1 MVNMKLHLNSPRNWA
16 DRDQCNVENSRIA
29 KIQGYL
35 RPKDMPG
42 PRMWSKYARYLCI
55 ACQCWQRQSPH
66 QAIFIRQTRPI
77 VPSLLGWHELLATSP
92 ESQRLQRRRCFTV
105 FYSGLVNKRN
115 LWVQFLHVLNR
126 TRKVETFQAAVL
138 DDKSLRNPEFRFR
151 FSICSRMLKIMK
163 SNMFKVKNRL
173 IRNQVA
179 RHSEMKQSVELDD
192 GWPESVEEQGLHL
205 LVCRHHIT
213 KQYIRDEI

>member
-66 QAIFIRQTRPI
+66 RAIFIRQTRPI

-115 LWVQFLHVLNR
+115 LSGGYAGHFFAALDSSIETLSVQIWKCVHLYIYRTPVHSGFQLTQEPLALNG
-126 TRKVETFQAAVL
+126 E
-138 DDKSLRNPEFRFR
+138 
-151 FSICSRMLKIMK
+151 
-163 SNMFKVKNRL
+163 
-173 IRNQVA
+173 
-179 RHSEMKQSVELDD
+179 H
-192 GWPESVEEQGLHL
+192 
-205 LVCRHHIT
+205 
-213 KQYIRDEI
+213 

>member
-16 DRDQCNVENSRIA
+16 DWDQCNVENSRIA

-55 ACQCWQRQSPH
+55 ASQCWRRQSPH
-66 QAIFIRQTRPI
+66 RVIFIRQTRPI

-92 ESQRLQRRRCFTV
+92 ESQRLQLRRCFTE

-115 LWVQFLHVLNR
+115 LSGGYAGHFFAALDSSIETLSVQIWKCVHLYIYR
-126 TRKVETFQAAVL
+126 TPVHWPIAQNGEHEIT
-138 DDKSLRNPEFRFR
+138 PELTQEL
-151 FSICSRMLKIMK
+151 SGLG
-163 SNMFKVKNRL
+163 
-173 IRNQVA
+173 
-179 RHSEMKQSVELDD
+179 SVQC
-192 GWPESVEEQGLHL
+192 W
-205 LVCRHHIT
+205 
-213 KQYIRDEI
+213 

>member
-16 DRDQCNVENSRIA
+16 DWDQCNVENSRIA

-42 PRMWSKYARYLCI
+42 PRMWSKYAIYLCI
-55 ACQCWQRQSPH
+55 ACQCSQRQSPH
-66 QAIFIRQTRPI
+66 RVIFIRQTRPI
-77 VPSLLGWHELLATSP
+77 VPSFLGWHELLATSP

-105 FYSGLVNKRN
+105 FYSMSGFLIGFNFSMFWIVPGKSRRFKLQFWMIN
-115 LWVQFLHVLNR
+115 LWEIQ
-126 TRKVETFQAAVL
+126 
-138 DDKSLRNPEFRFR
+138 SFRFR

-192 GWPESVEEQGLHL
+192 GWPESVEEQGLLL

-213 KQYIRDEI
+213 KQYIRDVL